1 MRIFH
6 NLNVNW
12 MGMRKTFYIISL
24 VLFLLGM
31 LNIVFRGLVFGIDF
45 KGGSEIVLQF
55 EKPVD
60 VAKIRNDLANIGLGA
75 VEVRTFGAETGVLV
89 RTELQEIP
97 KEIYPKVVERI
108 RENINKIMPGVP
120 YQIVDSTINSITVEF
135 TNPDTTNT
143 MIAELFAQGFQTGK
157 VSEELDNKQM
167 LVRVGIAD
175 WIKEVLREKV
185 KDNPFQ
191 VVKEDRVGPKI
202 GEELK
207 RDAVLAVLLSLVVI
221 LIYLGFR
228 FKFIFAVGAVTA
240 LFHDV
245 LITVGLYAVL
255 YGVIPGLNLEID
267 LPVVAAFL
275 TLVGYSI
282 NDTVIVFDRIRENM
296 KIHKTMPLEE
306 LINKSINQTMSRT
319 IITGFTTLLAVFVLF
334 ILGGDVLRAFSFTLL
349 FGIIIGTYSSIFVA
363 SALVLDYAQKAKKKV
378 QFS

>member
-12 MGMRKTFYIISL
+12 MGMRKTFFILSIA
-24 VLFLLGM
+24 LFLFGM
-31 LNIVFRGLVFGIDF
+31 LNVAFRGLVFGIDF

-60 VAKIRNDLANIGLGA
+60 VGQIRNDLANIGLGA
-75 VEVRTFGAETGVLV
+75 VEVRTFGAETGILV

-108 RENINKIMPGVP
+108 RENINKILPGVP
-120 YQIVDSTINSITVEF
+120 YKIVDSTMNSISFEF
-135 TNPDTTNT
+135 ENPDTTNI

-167 LVRVGIAD
+167 IVRVGIAD

-185 KDNPFQ
+185 KENPFQ

-202 GEELK
+202 GAELK
-207 RDAVLAVLLSLVVI
+207 RDAVVAVFLSLIVI

-228 FKFIFAVGAVTA
+228 FKFVFAVGAVIA

-245 LITVGLYAVL
+245 LITVGLFAVL
-255 YGVIPGLNLEID
+255 YGLIPGLNLEID

-282 NDTVIVFDRIRENM
+282 NDTVIVFDRIRENI

-306 LINKSINQTMSRT
+306 LVNKSINQTMSRT

-334 ILGGDVLRAFSFTLL
+334 LLGGDVLRAFSFTLL

-363 SALVLDYAQKAKKKV
+363 SALVVDYVQRTKKKV
-378 QFS
+378 QF